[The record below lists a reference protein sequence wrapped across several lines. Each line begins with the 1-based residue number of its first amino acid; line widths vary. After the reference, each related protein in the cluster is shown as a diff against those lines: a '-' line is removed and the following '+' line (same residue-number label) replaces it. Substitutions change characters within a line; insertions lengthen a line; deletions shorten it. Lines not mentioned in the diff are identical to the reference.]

1 MKGSSH
7 AVIGAATG
15 VGTAVWLQ
23 STPIETALFACVGAV
38 AALVPD
44 LDVNGKLAN
53 KITVKKKWLILFFT
67 AAGLLLALYSYFML
81 FGLKQATG
89 FMISLGLLLLP
100 RLFIK
105 QRMMLFLTGLLVMY
119 AGWYINET
127 WVLYAGLFI
136 LFSSLVS
143 HRTWTHSIIGILFFY
158 LVAAEIAR
166 AYPVPGLL
174 AVLVLSY
181 VSHLVADM
189 KMLPANK
196 KGTKF
201 FYPIWKKEF

>member
-23 STPIETALFACVGAV
+23 SAPIETALFACVGAV

-53 KITVKKKWLILFFT
+53 KITVEKKWLILFFT

-158 LVAAEIAR
+158 LVAVEIAR

-189 KMLPANK
+189 KMLPVNK

>member
-53 KITVKKKWLILFFT
+53 KITVEKKWLILFFT

-119 AGWYINET
+119 AGWYIDET

-181 VSHLVADM
+181 FSHLVADM

>member
-53 KITVKKKWLILFFT
+53 KITVEKKWLILFFS

-189 KMLPANK
+189 RILPANK

>member
-53 KITVKKKWLILFFT
+53 KITVEKKWLILFFT

>member
-23 STPIETALFACVGAV
+23 STPIETALFACVGGV

-53 KITVKKKWLILFFT
+53 KITVEKKWLILFFT

-189 KMLPANK
+189 RILPANK